1 MCHEKL
7 VAGSSNERCG
17 ELKREMRHRLEL
29 RRPLPAVDGTM
40 QESRPRVCV
49 GCGRDATYFPSLCVY
64 VRNAAGGSP
73 AGMRRGR

>member
-29 RRPLPAVDGTM
+29 RRPRYPQSTARCKSQDA
-40 QESRPRVCV
+40 RVC
-49 GCGRDATYFPSLCVY
+49 GLWPRRDLLSVTVFMYATP
-64 VRNAAGGSP
+64 RAAR
-73 AGMRRGR
+73 RRGR

>member
-7 VAGSSNERCG
+7 VAGSSNERCVIASSFAAPPAT
-17 ELKREMRHRLEL
+17 RSRRHDAR
-29 RRPLPAVDGTM
+29 VKT
-40 QESRPRVCV
+40 RVCV